1 MEDLFFFKNKKE
13 KNISLNILNNLY
25 FLNKKLF
32 YIKNNKKNNFF
43 YKINLKSKF
52 VMNKEILTNYKKKR
66 ENNLM
71 EILEV
76 PKIINSRRLD
86 VSEYVINNITFLKST
101 GSHISKGIFLYENF
115 VNLNKKKII
124 ENHKIFNLILK
135 FYNI

>member
-1 MEDLFFFKNKKE
+1 MEDLFFKNKKE

-66 ENNLM
+66 
-71 EILEV
+71 
-76 PKIINSRRLD
+76 K
-86 VSEYVINNITFLKST
+86 
-101 GSHISKGIFLYENF
+101 
-115 VNLNKKKII
+115 
-124 ENHKIFNLILK
+124 
-135 FYNI
+135 